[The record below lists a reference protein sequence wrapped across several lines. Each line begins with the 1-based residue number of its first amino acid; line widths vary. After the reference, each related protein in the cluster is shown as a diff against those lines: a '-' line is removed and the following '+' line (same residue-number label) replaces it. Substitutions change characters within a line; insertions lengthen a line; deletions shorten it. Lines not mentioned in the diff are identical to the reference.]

1 MNISYPDYNI
11 LISTKEGTNTVICIE
26 NPVAYADV
34 VGNIYHQMN
43 GEDGDMIWSQDGKGI
58 NISKKGVVVFNPY
71 SISPNEKR
79 VINKLYQ
86 ELEEKA
92 RDYIQED
99 SALLESAI
107 VTYLDKLIEEVPYGI
122 SYDFVPGI
130 SALLKMYDVR
140 IDECA
145 DSLLERIIEYIKA
158 LHRICGIQV
167 FVFVG
172 LKNYISSDDNKQL
185 YEFVS
190 YEKIDLILVES
201 KQRALISSERYLIV
215 DESLCTIELE

>member
-1 MNISYPDYNI
+1 MNISYPNYNI

-43 GEDGDMIWSQDGKGI
+43 GEDGDMIWSQDGKEI

-107 VTYLDKLIEEVPYGI
+107 VTYLDKLIAEVPYGI

-185 YEFVS
+185 YEFVL

-201 KQRALISSERYLIV
+201 KQRALISGG
-215 DESLCTIELE
+215 